1 MDRGHGGRARL
12 ALSLVAALSVAVTV
26 RDAAAQVREPLPWRP
41 EALATVVPDP
51 RVDALVAG
59 LDAEDH
65 AARARASA
73 ALLEPSVPEEQVW
86 LRLSRGGLSAEAHR
100 RLLAVGRSRIVDAPR
115 GALGIQMAGRFG
127 DADGV
132 TVTALIPNMPARK
145 HLQPGDRIVSIDG
158 RPVRVSQELT
168 AIVQM
173 KRPGEPIDVVVM
185 RGERDAQ
192 GRVKAGPDGR
202 AAEQRVE
209 VRMEVGS
216 RDDLERFGDGGL
228 SAPVA
233 DMARERLADELA
245 ASFPMPER
253 TLPSSRV
260 DGEPL
265 DVEAHPDIVQLRAQ
279 LARADGLG
287 PGVSIRAV
295 LRARL
300 TQLEAASRAPALD
313 PAERAWFRAVAER
326 YRELIPDELR
336 PEPEATPRRP

>member
-1 MDRGHGGRARL
+1 MDRGHGRVVRG
-12 ALSLVAALSVAVTV
+12 ALIL
-26 RDAAAQVREPLPWRP
+26 AAAVLAAAIAPESMAQFRDPLPWRP

-51 RVDALVAG
+51 RVAALVDE
-59 LDAEDH
+59 LDADDH
-65 AARARASA
+65 ATRARATA
-73 ALLEPSVPEEQVW
+73 ALLDPAVPEDQVW
-86 LRLSRGGLSAEAHR
+86 LALSRGGLSAEAHR

-115 GALGIQMAGRFG
+115 GALGIQMAGRFA

-145 HLQPGDRIVSIDG
+145 HLQPGDRIVAIDG

-173 KRPGEPIDVVVM
+173 KRPGEPVDVVVM

-202 AAEQRVE
+202 PAEERIE

-216 RDDLERFGDGGL
+216 RDDLERFGDGGM

-233 DMARERLADELA
+233 DLARERMADELA
-245 ASFPMPER
+245 ASFPMPVR

-260 DGEPL
+260 EGEPL

-279 LARADGLG
+279 LARPDGLG
-287 PGVSIRAV
+287 PGVGVRAV

-300 TQLEAASRAPALD
+300 AQLEAASRAPGLD
-313 PAERAWFRAVAER
+313 PSERAWFRAVAER
-326 YRELIPDELR
+326 YRELIPEDLR
-336 PEPEATPRRP
+336 PEAEAAPRRP